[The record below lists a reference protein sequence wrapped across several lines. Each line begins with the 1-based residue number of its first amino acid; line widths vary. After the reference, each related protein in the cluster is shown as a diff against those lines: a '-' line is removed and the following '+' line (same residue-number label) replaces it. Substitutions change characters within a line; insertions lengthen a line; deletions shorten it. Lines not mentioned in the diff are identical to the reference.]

1 MNAACRLVPLASA
14 MAAALVVTAPSSG
27 ASETR
32 ESCPVRI
39 HVEGV
44 RVAFADQ
51 PARFQSTVDA
61 TPLFLSGLNVYDG
74 PPERGAALMP
84 AQNDGGGAR
93 STWRFPGSYPDGKW
107 LSCDY
112 ANGLVHVA
120 VRADDAV
127 TSCDGTMKKEGDP
140 AVMHGTFVCR

>member
-1 MNAACRLVPLASA
+1 MKSACRVVPLVV
-14 MAAALVVTAPSSG
+14 AAALTAPSFG
-27 ASETR
+27 ATAAR
-32 ESCPVRI
+32 EMCPVRI
-39 HVEGV
+39 HVEEAK
-44 RVAFADQ
+44 VAAADQ

-74 PPERGAALMP
+74 PPERGAVLMP
-84 AQNDGGGAR
+84 AQNNHGGAR

-112 ANGLVHVA
+112 ANGLIHVA
-120 VRADDAV
+120 VRADDAA
-127 TSCDGTMKKEGDP
+127 TSCDGTMTKEGDP